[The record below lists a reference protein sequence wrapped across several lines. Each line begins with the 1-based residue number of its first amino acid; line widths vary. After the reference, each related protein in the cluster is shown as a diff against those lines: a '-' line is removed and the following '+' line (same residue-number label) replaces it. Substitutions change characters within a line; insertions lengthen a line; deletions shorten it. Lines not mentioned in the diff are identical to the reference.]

1 MFFRKGAEMGLSARG
16 LNLIYC
22 SITALATAGEGLHK
36 VVFAL
41 PFLGRIIGSPGQR
54 LLTG

>member
-54 LLTG
+54 MLTG